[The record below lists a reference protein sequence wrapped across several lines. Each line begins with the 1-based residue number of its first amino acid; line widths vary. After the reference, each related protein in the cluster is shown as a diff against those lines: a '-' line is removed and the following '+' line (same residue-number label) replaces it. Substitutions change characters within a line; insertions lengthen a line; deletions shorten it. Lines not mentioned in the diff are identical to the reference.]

1 MGEESG
7 EQCAVRVICRFRPL
21 NAAESSRGDQDKDFK
36 NCYILFNLIENINTL
51 SVG

>member
-21 NAAESSRGDQDKDFK
+21 NSAESSRGDQDKDLK
-36 NCYILFNLIENINTL
+36 NCYLVFNLIEYINTQ
-51 SVG
+51 VVV

>member
-21 NAAESSRGDQDKDFK
+21 NAAESSRGDQDKDLN
-36 NCYILFNLIENINTL
+36 NCFSLFNLNEFI
-51 SVG
+51 